1 MTIMGMIIME
11 VAVIVVRVTAVT
23 AKVVIVEIVKQV
35 EMVEQVITVIT
46 TEEHVGT
53 LLTVHVNLAIAVEI
67 YIKKYVNHGLSTD
80 NAKTADANWHIQK
93 NAECMMT
100 KEYVIEPI
108 AGMYTQRT

>member
-1 MTIMGMIIME
+1 ME
-11 VAVIVVRVTAVT
+11 VEVIAVGMTAVT
-23 AKVVIVEIVKQV
+23 ATVVVVETVEKI
-35 EMVEQVITVIT
+35 EMVEQVITTVIT

-80 NAKTADANWHIQK
+80 NAKTADVNWHIQK
-93 NAECMMT
+93 NVECMMT

-108 AGMYTQRT
+108 AGMFTQRT